1 MKFSDIT
8 SMLQARF
15 EQAIRLLPPTSHF
28 SMGSRTQKTRLHKLS
43 TQMGLRALLF
53 SRRLTGLA
61 NGQARATDYG
71 SAASLGHAPGA
82 GQRGAAVGRPA
93 EYQ

>member
-1 MKFSDIT
+1 
-8 SMLQARF
+8 
-15 EQAIRLLPPTSHF
+15 
-28 SMGSRTQKTRLHKLS
+28 
-43 TQMGLRALLF
+43 MGLRAAF

-61 NGQARATDYG
+61 NGQAMATDYG
-71 SAASLGHAPGA
+71 SEAGLNHAPGA